1 MNCSTG
7 SMRLVKACLRPAL
20 LKIDS
25 PLENTHTSS
34 GHADEIC
41 ADECPSDPFD
51 GENGVEVEINNF
63 IQNFGSASLEIP
75 DSIDFT
81 PQNLTMKPRYFLATV
96 RGRLTHIF
104 REARDEKLWRN
115 SQLDLHV
122 SS

>member
-1 MNCSTG
+1 
-7 SMRLVKACLRPAL
+7 MRLAKACLRPAL

-41 ADECPSDPFD
+41 ADECPSDPN

-63 IQNFGSASLEIP
+63 ILNVGSASFEIP

-81 PQNLTMKPRYFLATV
+81 PQNLTMKPRDFLVTV
-96 RGRLTHIF
+96 RGRLTRIS
-104 REARDEKLWRN
+104 REARDGKLWRN
-115 SQLDLHV
+115 SQLDL